1 MRQKGAEKKRK
12 TRRYLHKLINK
23 KTLNTNL
30 VVHENKRKKKKKNRK
45 KTYTKTRAN
54 QRRDLIDVAGVG
66 AKCKHSDGVAHGLG
80 GGKRGT

>member
-1 MRQKGAEKKRK
+1 MRTKEKRIKRR
-12 TRRYLHKLINK
+12 T
-23 KTLNTNL
+23 
-30 VVHENKRKKKKKNRK
+30 EK

-80 GGKRGT
+80 RGKRGT